1 LPNVLENK
9 HPDCIYF
16 FNNFIN
22 ILEKNKGI
30 KKVVISGYF
39 NSYFY
44 KPLFESDMIYDDYG
58 YNYFQIIDKSKM
70 SLYESFQKHN
80 AFIDFKTK
88 LKKYKNIKFY
98 STLDNPRSF
107 NFDPNIHLEYKFNP
121 YSTYFIYTFRGFS
134 PDKFKYDDNQ
144 KRTQQ
149 NIVKNF
155 SDFKNIKFLNIAD
168 FICPNDDCI
177 VKKFNHFIYKDN
189 SHLKSSYVTNFLRIP
204 LEKFIFDN

>member
-16 FNNFIN
+16 FNNFIK

-88 LKKYKNIKFY
+88 LKKYKKGGVI
-98 STLDNPRSF
+98 D
-107 NFDPNIHLEYKFNP
+107 FDKVARI
-121 YSTYFIYTFRGFS
+121 
-134 PDKFKYDDNQ
+134 
-144 KRTQQ
+144 
-149 NIVKNF
+149 IVKDWNDGKLKYF
-155 SDFKNIKFLNIAD
+155 TFP
-168 FICPNDDCI
+168 PNMSNEMTE
-177 VKKFNHFIYKDN
+177 VQMN
-189 SHLKSSYVTNFLRIP
+189 
-204 LEKFIFDN
+204 